1 MQNLLTLNELYARYT
16 DGLLTKEAFEVAIFR
31 IIKKNMH
38 PLGLSGWNR
47 EERDDFISSLYPRI
61 SRAIDRY
68 EETGSSF
75 EIYINTLVRLT
86 AKEYC
91 INAARSYIKET
102 AAWITQIPDMYV
114 SENETEYDDRFETK
128 TEDAEKP
135 VKLKNPR
142 QLLILILKCC
152 NYVTADF
159 LEKVSPQLGIKPETL
174 NVMIDRLKKQRE
186 ERIMEFSLMRERAG
200 NQLYRCIFY
209 QKELE
214 ALTTENS
221 IIAQRLRKRL
231 EHGRIRLK
239 RMRRRMARARLDPS
253 NLQIAK
259 LLGLSKNTVDTV
271 LYNLRERAAALEKAL
286 QDEAGLN
293 QSPDYQKNIE

>member
-1 MQNLLTLNELYARYT
+1 MQNLLTLNELYAQYT
-16 DGLLTKEAFEVAIFR
+16 DGLLKKKAFEGAIFR
-31 IIKKNMH
+31 IIKKNMYQ
-38 PLGLSGWNR
+38 LGLAGWNR

-61 SRAIDRY
+61 SRAVNKY
-68 EETGSSF
+68 QETGSSF

-91 INAARSYIKET
+91 INAARSYVKET

-114 SENETEYDDRFETK
+114 CENETEYDDRFESE

-174 NVMIDRLKKQRE
+174 SSMIDRLKKQQE
-186 ERIMEFSLMRERAG
+186 KRITEFSLMRERVS

-214 ALTTENS
+214 ALTENN
-221 IIAQRLRKRL
+221 IVAQRLRKRL

-259 LLGLSKNTVDTV
+259 LLGLSKNTVDAV
-271 LYNLRERAAALEKAL
+271 LHILRSRAASLEKTL

-293 QSPDYQKNIE
+293 QSPDYQKNTE

>member
-16 DGLLTKEAFEVAIFR
+16 DGLLTKKTFEGAIFR
-31 IIKKNMH
+31 MIKKNMCQ
-38 PLGLSGWNR
+38 LGLAGWNR

-61 SRAIDRY
+61 SRAINKY
-68 EETGSSF
+68 QETGSSF

-91 INAARSYIKET
+91 INAARSYVKET

-114 SENETEYDDRFETK
+114 CENEAEYEDRFESE
-128 TEDAEKP
+128 TENAEKP

-142 QLLILILKCC
+142 QLLILILKCS

-174 NVMIDRLKKQRE
+174 SSMIDRLKKQQE
-186 ERIMEFSLMRERAG
+186 ERITEFSLMRERVS

-214 ALTTENS
+214 ALTENS
-221 IIAQRLRKRL
+221 IVAQRLRKRL

-259 LLGLSKNTVDTV
+259 LLGLSKNTVDAV
-271 LYNLRERAAALEKAL
+271 LHILRSRAASLEKTL
-286 QDEAGLN
+286 QDEAEL
-293 QSPDYQKNIE
+293 

>member
-1 MQNLLTLNELYARYT
+1 MQNLLTLNELYAQYT
-16 DGLLTKEAFEVAIFR
+16 DGLLTKEVFEGAIFR
-31 IIKKNMH
+31 IIKKNMYQ
-38 PLGLSGWNR
+38 LGLAGWNR

-61 SRAIDRY
+61 SRAINKY
-68 EETGSSF
+68 QENGSSF

-91 INAARSYIKET
+91 ANAARNYVKET

-114 SENETEYDDRFETK
+114 CENETEYDDHSGTETK
-128 TEDAEKP
+128 DAEKP

-159 LEKVSPQLGIKPETL
+159 LERVSPQLGIKPETL
-174 NVMIDRLKKQRE
+174 HAMIDRLKKQRE
-186 ERIMEFSLMRERAG
+186 KRIEEFFLMRERVSS
-200 NQLYRCIFY
+200 QLYRCIFY

-214 ALTTENS
+214 TLTENS
-221 IIAQRLRKRL
+221 IVAQRFRKRL
-231 EHGRIRLK
+231 ERGRIKLK
-239 RMRRRMARARLDPS
+239 KMRRRLKRARLDPS

-259 LLGLSKNTVDTV
+259 LLGLSKGTVDTV
-271 LYNLRERAAALEKAL
+271 LYNLRAHAALPAEVL
-286 QDEAGLN
+286 QNETDNPQNLA
-293 QSPDYQKNIE
+293 

>member
-1 MQNLLTLNELYARYT
+1 MQNSLTLNELYTRYT
-16 DGLLTKEAFEVAIFR
+16 AGLLKKGSFEVAIFR

-38 PLGLSGWNR
+38 QLGLTGWNR

-61 SRAIDRY
+61 SRAIDKY
-68 EETGSSF
+68 QETGSSF

-91 INAARSYIKET
+91 MNAARDYVKET

-114 SENETEYDDRFETK
+114 SEDETEYDDRFDAE

-135 VKLKNPR
+135 VKLRNPR

-159 LEKVSPQLGIKPETL
+159 LEKVSPRLGIEPETL
-174 NVMIDRLKKQRE
+174 KAMIERLKKQRE
-186 ERIMEFSLMRERAG
+186 ERITELSLMREKAG
-200 NQLYRCIFY
+200 NQLYRIIFY

-214 ALTTENS
+214 ALTENS
-221 IIAQRLRKRL
+221 IVAQRMRKQL
-231 EHGRIRLK
+231 ERGRIRLK
-239 RMRRRMARARLDPS
+239 RMRRRLARVRLDPT

-259 LLGLSKNTVDTV
+259 LLGLSKSTIDAALFT
-271 LYNLRERAAALEKAL
+271 LRARAAALEKAL
-286 QDEAGLN
+286 QDEAGPN
-293 QSPDYQKNIE
+293 QSPGYQKNTE

>member
-1 MQNLLTLNELYARYT
+1 MRYAA
-16 DGLLTKEAFEVAIFR
+16 GLLKKGSFEVAIFR
-31 IIKKNMH
+31 IIKKNMRH
-38 PLGLSGWNR
+38 LGLTGWNR

-61 SRAIDRY
+61 SRAIDKYR
-68 EETGSSF
+68 ETGSTF

-91 INAARSYIKET
+91 MNAARNYVKET
-102 AAWITQIPDMYV
+102 AAWLAQVPNMYV
-114 SENETEYDDRFETK
+114 SEDETEYDDYSGAET
-128 TEDAEKP
+128 ENADKP

-152 NYVTADF
+152 NYVTEDF

-174 NVMIDRLKKQRE
+174 NTMIDRLKKQRE
-186 ERIMEFSLMRERAG
+186 ERITEFSLMREKAG
-200 NQLYRCIFY
+200 NQLYRIIFY

-214 ALTTENS
+214 ALAEDTVIT
-221 IIAQRLRKRL
+221 QRLKKRL

-239 RMRRRMARARLDPS
+239 RMRRRIARVRLDPT

-259 LLGLSKNTVDTV
+259 LLGLSKSTVDNV
-271 LYNLRERAAALEKAL
+271 LYILRSRAESLEKAL

-293 QSPDYQKNIE
+293 QSPDCQKNTE

>member
-1 MQNLLTLNELYARYT
+1 MQNLLTLNELYEQYM
-16 DGLLTKEAFEVAIFR
+16 DGLLTKKVFEGAIFR
-31 IIKKNMH
+31 IIKKNMYH
-38 PLGLSGWNR
+38 LGLAGWNS

-61 SRAIDRY
+61 SRAIDKY
-68 EETGSSF
+68 QETGSSF

-91 INAARSYIKET
+91 ANAARSYVKET

-114 SENETEYDDRFETK
+114 CENEAGYDDHSGTEA
-128 TEDAEKP
+128 EDAEKS

-152 NYVTADF
+152 NYVTDDF

-174 NVMIDRLKKQRE
+174 HAMIDCLKKQRE
-186 ERIMEFSLMRERAG
+186 NRIVEFSVMRERVS

-214 ALTTENS
+214 ALTENS
-221 IIAQRLRKRL
+221 IIAQRFRKRL
-231 EHGRIRLK
+231 ERGRIKLKKMRKRLK
-239 RMRRRMARARLDPS
+239 RARLDPS
-253 NLQIAK
+253 NLQIAE
-259 LLGLSKNTVDTV
+259 LLGLSKSTVDTV
-271 LYNLRERAAALEKAL
+271 LYNLRERAKQPVEVL
-286 QDEAGLN
+286 QE
-293 QSPDYQKNIE
+293 KNITTE

>member
-1 MQNLLTLNELYARYT
+1 MQNLLTLNELYAQYT
-16 DGLLTKEAFEVAIFR
+16 DGLLTKAVFEGAIFR
-31 IIKKNMH
+31 IVKKNIYQ
-38 PLGLSGWNR
+38 LGLTGWNR

-61 SRAIDRY
+61 NRAIDKY
-68 EETGSSF
+68 QETGSSF

-91 INAARSYIKET
+91 ANAARSYTKET

-114 SENETEYDDRFETK
+114 CENEAEYD
-128 TEDAEKP
+128 EDFDAEEEKP

-174 NVMIDRLKKQRE
+174 NAMIDRLKKQRE
-186 ERIMEFSLMRERAG
+186 QRITEFSLMRERVSS
-200 NQLYRCIFY
+200 QLYRCIFY

-214 ALTTENS
+214 AMTENS
-221 IIAQRLRKRL
+221 IIAQRFRKRL
-231 EHGRIRLK
+231 ERGRIKLKKMRKRLK
-239 RMRRRMARARLDPS
+239 RARLDPS

-259 LLGLSKNTVDTV
+259 LLGLSKSTVDSV
-271 LYNLRERAAALEKAL
+271 LYNLRERAKQPVEVL
-286 QDEAGLN
+286 QE
-293 QSPDYQKNIE
+293 KNITTS

>member
-16 DGLLTKEAFEVAIFR
+16 DGLLTRESFEVAIFR

-75 EIYINTLVRLT
+75 EVYINTLVRLT

-91 INAARSYIKET
+91 INAARSYVKET

-114 SENETEYDDRFETK
+114 YENEAEYDDRFESE

-174 NVMIDRLKKQRE
+174 NAMIDRLKKQRE

-214 ALTTENS
+214 ALTENN
-221 IIAQRLRKRL
+221 IIAQRLKKRL

-259 LLGLSKNTVDTV
+259 LLGLSKSTVDTV
-271 LYNLRERAAALEKAL
+271 LFNLRERAKQPVEVL
-286 QDEAGLN
+286 QE
-293 QSPDYQKNIE
+293 KNITTEYTEEEELRY